1 MSNQNQSKE
10 NEIYNL
16 LSHKSLL
23 IKSIKRLISD
33 SWNKII
39 SNPDLKKFINKLNEN
54 LNPSQRINIAL
65 NVYKVIKKYKF
76 NFTIQ
81 TIYELFHIN
90 PNDIKNYKNKI
101 DFGTYKY
108 ETYLIYKILDDKSC
122 IDVDDIIN
130 KWINSQKDFK
140 FDHQEKHYKGST
152 PIKTR
157 KPHTYFT
164 SKKVFHKYELKDIN
178 WRELAIYNKAIH
190 DLFYNKE
197 FKLGNYNEDTVNKF
211 IYDNILKE
219 NHKCYTIIHIN
230 QDIETWK
237 IIAER
242 KVNVIIQFNNLKYE
256 NSFVKYNKFNFG
268 EKNYITN
275 KKYNNFITFLSSLGS
290 YVNEYKSF
298 QIPGSVQYVR
308 KELFGYIV
316 VSYINEKIE
325 LLKCDIPYIKFKIK
339 KIKINKQPKTDRYC
353 KVDLNEYSSIGGDN
367 IDFLR
372 LSSQIM
378 SENIEL
384 FNNHEDFELNE
395 DEKKLLEDMQNDF
408 SSNK

>member
-1 MSNQNQSKE
+1 MSSQNQSKE
-10 NEIYNL
+10 NEIHNL
-16 LSHKSLL
+16 LTHKSLL

-39 SNPDLKKFINKLNEN
+39 ENSELKKFINKLNEK
-54 LNPSQRINIAL
+54 LSLSQRINIAL
-65 NVYKVIKKYKF
+65 NVYKVIRKYKF
-76 NFTIQ
+76 KFTIQ
-81 TIYELFHIN
+81 TIYDLFHIN

-108 ETYLIYKILDDKSC
+108 ETYIIYKILDDKDC

-130 KWINSQKDFK
+130 KWITSQKDFK

-157 KPHTYFT
+157 KSQTYFT

-178 WRELAIYNKAIH
+178 WRKLASYNKAIH
-190 DLFYNKE
+190 DLFYDKE
-197 FKLGNYNEDTVNKF
+197 FKLNEYNEDTVNKF

-242 KVNVIIQFNNLKYE
+242 KTNLIIQFNNLKYK
-256 NSFVKYNKFNFG
+256 NSFIKYNKFNFG
-268 EKNYITN
+268 EKNYITKN
-275 KKYNNFITFLSSLGS
+275 KYNNFVTFLSSLGS
-290 YVNEYKSF
+290 YANEYKSF
-298 QIPGSVQYVR
+298 QIPGAIQYVR
-308 KELFGYIV
+308 KELFGYII
-316 VSYINEKIE
+316 VSYINEKME
-325 LLKCDIPYIKFKIK
+325 LLKCDIPNIKFKIK
-339 KIKINKQPKTDRYC
+339 KIRINKQPITDKYC
-353 KVDLNEYSSIGGDN
+353 KVNLNEESSIGGDS

-372 LSSQIM
+372 LSEQIM

-384 FNNHEDFELNE
+384 FNNDENFELND
-395 DEKKLLEDMQNDF
+395 DEKKLLEDIQNEIAL
-408 SSNK
+408 NK